1 MFFDEF
7 GHEQGNVVAAL
18 GKPRHVDAYL
28 VQAEVQILSESPFL
42 YCFLEV
48 DIGGSDNTHIGAKDP
63 IAAEAFELPLL
74 DQTKQIAL
82 QFQRTLADLVQEDS
96 AAANSNSPFRC

>member
-1 MFFDEF
+1 LLQCRFIRAKF
-7 GHEQGNVVAAL
+7 GTAR
-18 GKPRHVDAYL
+18 GKFSNLTYV
-28 VQAEVQILSESPFL
+28 
-42 YCFLEV
+42 
-48 DIGGSDNTHIGAKDP
+48 GAKDP